1 MQKFGR
7 QMFNRAIIAG
17 ASGLTGSEL
26 LDILLNSGQ
35 YNEVLV
41 LVRKK
46 LPADHPKLRQLV
58 VNFDKPESFSEAI
71 TGHALFCCLGTTRKK
86 TPDLSVYRKID
97 HDYPLQLAQL
107 CKQNGVEQY
116 HLVSALGA
124 NKDASNFYLKMKG
137 ETERD
142 IAGTG
147 LPALCIYQ
155 PSFLTGKRAENR
167 PVERFLEPVMKVID
181 VLLIGG
187 LKKYRSIAA
196 GTVARAMYNQSL
208 KNLSGVHIYPS
219 DIIKELA

>member
-1 MQKFGR
+1 
-7 QMFNRAIIAG
+7 MFKKAIIAG

-26 LDILLNSGQ
+26 LDILLNSAA

-41 LVRKK
+41 LVRKE
-46 LPADHPKLRQLV
+46 LSVNHPKLSQLV
-58 VNFDKPESFSEAI
+58 VNFDDPESFSEAI

-86 TPDLSVYRKID
+86 TPDLTVYRKID

-124 NKDASNFYLKMKG
+124 DAGASNFYRKIKG

-142 IAGTG
+142 ITDAGLT
-147 LPALCIYQ
+147 ALCIYQ
-155 PSFLTGKRAENR
+155 PAFLMGKRTEHR
-167 PVERFLEPVMKVID
+167 PVERFLEPIMKVID
-181 VLLIGG
+181 VLLIGS

-196 GTVARAMYNQSL
+196 RTVAQAMYNQSL
-208 KNLSGVHIYPS
+208 KNINGVHTYPS

>member
-1 MQKFGR
+1 
-7 QMFNRAIIAG
+7 MFKRAIIVG
-17 ASGLTGSEL
+17 ASGLTGGDL
-26 LDILLNSGQ
+26 LSILLLHTD

-41 LVRKK
+41 LVRKE
-46 LPADHPKLRQLV
+46 LPVKHPKLSQLV
-58 VNFDKPESFSEAI
+58 VNFDELESFSEAI

-86 TPDLSVYRKID
+86 TPDLNVYRKID

-107 CKQNGVEQY
+107 CKKNGVEQY

-124 NKDASNFYLKMKG
+124 NKDASNFYLKIKG

-142 IAGTG
+142 IADTG

-155 PSFLTGKRAENR
+155 PAFLAGKRTENR
-167 PVERFLEPVMKVID
+167 PVERWLEPVMKVID
-181 VLLIGG
+181 VLLIGS

-196 GTVARAMYNQSL
+196 TTVAQAMYNQSL
-208 KNLSGVHIYPS
+208 KNISGVHIYPS